1 MDINQLL
8 AAIEALD
15 VSKQLRQPIKTP
27 ASNSGG
33 GLLGGLG
40 GLAAKKNP
48 LMMAGSIL
56 LDEIAGSRADSDRRK
71 RENLAADQQKVA
83 ANAATYNYLT
93 NAINNIRRR

>member
-15 VSKQLRQPIKTP
+15 VSKQLRQPATTNTP
-27 ASNSGG
+27 ASK

-40 GLAAKKNP
+40 GLAKKEP
-48 LMMAGSIL
+48 LMLAGSIL

-71 RENLAADQQKVA
+71 RENLAADQQQVA